1 MQPQVADPRLGVWKL
16 NLEKSKYGARPKPK
30 SHTVTWAAQ
39 EDGLIKYTAK
49 GIDATDQPTHV
60 EFSAK
65 FDGKDYKV
73 TGSPLLDTVAINRID
88 VLTSEA
94 TGKKE
99 GKVIL
104 TTKGVISEDGKTET
118 NVWTGTDEKGQ
129 PQSWTT
135 VVEKQ

>member
-1 MQPQVADPRLGVWKL
+1 MQPHLADPRLGVWKL
-16 NLEKSKYGARPKPK
+16 NLNKSKYGTRPAPQ
-30 SHTVTWAAQ
+30 STTVTWTSEGEGMYHYAAV
-39 EDGLIKYTAK
+39 GT
-49 GIDATDQPTHV
+49 DATGKPTLV

-73 TGSPLLDTVAINRID
+73 TGSPLLDTVSVKRID
-88 VLTSEA
+88 VRTTEA
-94 TGKKE
+94 TGKMK

-118 NVWTGTDEKGQ
+118 TAWAGTDEKGQ

-135 VVEKQ
+135 ILEKS

>member
-1 MQPQVADPRLGVWKL
+1 MQAHQADPRLGVWKL
-16 NLEKSKYGARPKPK
+16 NLEKSKYGSRPQPK
-30 SHTVTWAAQ
+30 SVTVTWAAR
-39 EDGLIKYTAK
+39 EDGRIKYTAK
-49 GIDATDQPTHV
+49 GVDPMGQPTHV

-65 FDGKDYKV
+65 FDGTDYAV
-73 TGSPLLDTVAINRID
+73 TGSPLLDTVAVKRID
-88 VLTSEA
+88 ALTSEA

-118 NVWTGTDEKGQ
+118 TVWTGTDEKGQ

-135 VVEKQ
+135 VMDKQ